1 MINMGMGE
9 EVYEGS
15 RAVYEASGQMQENMQ
30 KGQDDL
36 ASMLVTGESGGG
48 KVKVTMTCKHDV
60 HRLEIEDNLLKDDK
74 EMLEDLI
81 AAAFNDAIRKVEQ
94 TVQEKLS
101 GLTGGF
107 SLPLDEVADLTT
119 EYHVP
124 GLFPVVSATH

>member
-1 MINMGMGE
+1 MKGLGQLMKQAE
-9 EVYEGS
+9 
-15 RAVYEASGQMQENMQ
+15 QMQENLQ
-30 KGQDDL
+30 KALDDL

-48 KVKVTMTCKHDV
+48 MVKVTMTCKHDV

-107 SLPLDEVADLTT
+107 SLPAGMKL
-119 EYHVP
+119 P
-124 GLFPVVSATH
+124 I

>member
-1 MINMGMGE
+1 MKGLGQLMKQAE
-9 EVYEGS
+9 
-15 RAVYEASGQMQENMQ
+15 QMQENMQ
-30 KGQDDL
+30 KAQDDL

-48 KVKVTMTCKHDV
+48 MVKVTMTCKHDV

-107 SLPLDEVADLTT
+107 SLPTGMKL
-119 EYHVP
+119 P
-124 GLFPVVSATH
+124 I